1 MIESLERLVLL
12 SPGQRGPAP
21 QILLTQLTEAVG
33 TADGLD
39 ATDTADATDAAHP
52 AGTTRRT
59 EAERIADGLCARFS
73 AGGRARLPFAQV
85 AGKTMGPPRERVGKT
100 FQKIEEELVR
110 NRPGGFGKLRL
121 SQFRLM
127 CAVVE
132 ADLTRPQADAQPEEL
147 RNQIYEARCSSSAVL
162 RTLETLSGG
171 EEPPPGIP
179 GTAWY
184 WLRRPVF
191 GMLPRWWYGRRHR
204 RRMTRQG
211 GWYAKWAELPEKGA
225 DFYADA
231 VRLTAGS
238 EAAAGPEGRAL
249 IVDALLRAL
258 LADVERA
265 FRHPRLSPW
274 GRRRRHRVVL
284 VLPQFPG
291 GGSDAGLLVERFPS
305 AVEHTGCTGAML
317 VAVVQP
323 DEQRTESF
331 AEAAITLKSWIGS
344 TGAGGA
350 RVVRVAVA
358 SHPDDPDAARWLVR
372 YPETPVGKARSDAAP
387 RVEAVLA
394 GVAGLTALALL
405 GAYGAAWVTKGSD
418 TACLGEGGG
427 SASASPPGSGR
438 STPRLPD
445 RSPQEVYD
453 DIRAGIDK
461 ENEKADRAAREGAV
475 VRTVVHLG
483 LPVTADDWEEAKYS
497 GAIPELRGI
506 ALAQREINRQAAQQE
521 KSEVWLKVRQVDAG
535 QGFAKAPAAAE
546 LLVREVR
553 RAGSAAGGERILG
566 VVGLGQSRKDTLR
579 ARDILADGGLPMIG
593 TSATAEQ
600 MQGSAMY
607 RQIPPDNGREARIAA
622 EFARHGNIVRT
633 APGECAPAEKA
644 VVIGD
649 PHDIY
654 STNLSERFAEE
665 FKGARQIWFPLG
677 DASASPPSG
686 LNDGGDEWVSSSTQM
701 ATSICRRLTEEPRT
715 VVYWAARANEFES
728 FLNAFDEGTMCKGRV
743 TVLGGNDLTNAVVED
758 QRPTERH
765 SGLRLYYAAPALPN
779 DDPPNVIGIAFRRQY
794 AEAYGDDLWSNDG
807 RAPLAWDALQ
817 VLSEGINA
825 AYRTAGRAPFGR
837 TAVQIALEQGVGGT
851 DGVRGATG
859 SLVFAENRKVPRN
872 KRLLMLY
879 DRAEASPAIAL
890 ECGIRDSGEEA
901 TTWGPG
907 HRFSCPSDRDD

>member
-1 MIESLERLVLL
+1 MTAAVPPLPKIESLVESLEQLVLL
-12 SPGQRGPAP
+12 PPGQRGPAP
-21 QILLTQLTEAVG
+21 QILLTQLTEA
-33 TADGLD
+33 TN
-39 ATDTADATDAAHP
+39 
-52 AGTTRRT
+52 
-59 EAERIADGLCARFS
+59 AERIADGLCARFS
-73 AGGRARLPFAQV
+73 AGGRARIPFAQV
-85 AGKTMGPPRERVGKT
+85 AGKIKGPPRERVGKT

-132 ADLTRPQADAQPEEL
+132 ADLTRPQVDAQPKEL

-162 RTLETLSGG
+162 RALETMSGG

-191 GMLPRWWYGRRHR
+191 GLLPRWWYGRRHH

-211 GWYAKWAELPEKGA
+211 GWYAKWAELPDKGA

-231 VRLTAGS
+231 VRLTAGA

-291 GGSDAGLLVERFPS
+291 AGSDAGLLLERFPG

-317 VAVVQP
+317 VAVVP
-323 DEQRTESF
+323 RDEQRTESF

-344 TGAGGA
+344 TGTGGA
-350 RVVRVAVA
+350 RVVRVGVE

-372 YPETPVGKARSDAAP
+372 YPETPVGRARSDAAP
-387 RVEAVLA
+387 RVEAASA
-394 GVAGLTALALL
+394 GVAGIIALALL
-405 GAYGAAWVTKGSD
+405 GVYGVAWVTAKSD
-418 TACLGEGGG
+418 TACLGEGGA
-427 SASASPPGSGR
+427 SASASPAGSGGPATR
-438 STPRLPD
+438 PPD

-453 DIRAGIDK
+453 DIRTAIGK
-461 ENEKADRAAREGAV
+461 ENEKADRAARDGAV
-475 VRTVVHLG
+475 VRTVVYLG
-483 LPVTADDWEEAKYS
+483 VPVTADDWETAKYS

-506 ALAQREINRQAAQQE
+506 ALAQKEINRQAAQQKE
-521 KSEVWLKVRQVDAG
+521 SEVWLKIRPMDAG
-535 QGFAKAPAAAE
+535 QRFAKAPAIAE
-546 LLVREVR
+546 RLVREVGR
-553 RAGSAAGGERILG
+553 GGSTAGGEQILG

-579 ARDILADGGLPMIG
+579 TRDILADGGLPMIG

-633 APGECAPAEKA
+633 RPGECAPAEKA

-654 STNLSERFAEE
+654 SANLSERFTEE
-665 FKGARQIWFPLG
+665 FKGARQIWYPLG

-686 LNDGGDEWVSSSTQM
+686 VNDGGDEWVSSPPQM

-715 VVYWAARANEFES
+715 VVYWAARANEFEN
-728 FLNAFDEGTMCKGRV
+728 FLNAFDEGTTCKGRV
-743 TVLGGNDLTNAVVED
+743 TVLGGNDLTNAVVEE

-765 SGLRLYYAAPALPN
+765 SGLRLYYAAQALPK
-779 DDPPNVIGIAFRRQY
+779 DDPPNVMGIAFRRQY
-794 AEAYGDDLWSNDG
+794 AQAYGDDLWSNDG
-807 RAPLAWDALQ
+807 RAPLAWDALR

-825 AYRTAGRAPFGR
+825 AYRNAGTAPFGR
-837 TAVQIALEQGVGGT
+837 ATVQFALEEGVGGT

-879 DRAEASPAIAL
+879 DRAGASPAVAL
-890 ECGIRDSGEEA
+890 ECGIRDSGVEA
-901 TTWGPG
+901 TSWGPDD
-907 HRFSCPSDRDD
+907 RFSCPRDRDD